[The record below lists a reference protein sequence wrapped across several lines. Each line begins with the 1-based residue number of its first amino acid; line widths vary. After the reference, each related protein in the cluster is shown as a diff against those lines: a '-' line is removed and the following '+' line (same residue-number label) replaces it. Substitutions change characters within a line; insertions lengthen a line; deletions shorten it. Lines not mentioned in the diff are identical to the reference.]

1 MSAFDTDLAL
11 PSRSPRPRS
20 RGLTLVIDNG
30 LPTRAFEDAIDSAAD
45 LIDVVKFGWGT
56 ALVSAR
62 LEEKIACLRDH
73 QIAFYLGG
81 TLFEKFVIQRRFDE
95 YLELCHRLGCPMVE
109 VSNGTIPMS
118 NREKAWYITRAAAD
132 LVVLSEVG
140 YKDAERSTELS
151 GEDWV
156 RCIRQD
162 LAAGASWVI
171 TEARESGKSGICRPD
186 GTVRLDLVERILA
199 SGVDVDRLI
208 FEAPTKEL
216 QSFFVRRLG
225 AEVNLA
231 NVAATD
237 VIGCETL
244 RLGLRSDT
252 LMHFE
257 LECQPVSEVRAG
269 A

>member
-1 MSAFDTDLAL
+1 
-11 PSRSPRPRS
+11 
-20 RGLTLVIDNG
+20 
-30 LPTRAFEDAIDSAAD
+30 
-45 LIDVVKFGWGT
+45 
-56 ALVSAR
+56 
-62 LEEKIACLRDH
+62 
-73 QIAFYLGG
+73 
-81 TLFEKFVIQRRFDE
+81 
-95 YLELCHRLGCPMVE
+95 
-109 VSNGTIPMS
+109 
-118 NREKAWYITRAAAD
+118 
-132 LVVLSEVG
+132 
-140 YKDAERSTELS
+140 
-151 GEDWV
+151 
-156 RCIRQD
+156 
-162 LAAGASWVI
+162 VI